1 MQLIQMNTEPDNM
14 RCFIAFRYSIL
25 TLLLSSC
32 SLMNNTIGNDYEHY
46 QFLMS
51 KTTCRGNCP
60 VYSITLY
67 GNGQISYEGFQN
79 VNTIG
84 RQQGSIQTDSVIAI
98 LQELNRM
105 QYYDLKYEYSHQ
117 HITDMPSV
125 ITQIIYSK
133 NGIGS
138 SKQVVDYQGDKST
151 PIELRKLYD
160 RIESMIAQ
168 FHWIR

>member
-1 MQLIQMNTEPDNM
+1 MNTEPDNM
-14 RCFIAFRYSIL
+14 SVFIVLRFSIL
-25 TLLLSSC
+25 ALLLSSC
-32 SLMNNTIGNDYEHY
+32 SLMNNSIGNDYEHY
-46 QFLMS
+46 QFIMS
-51 KTTCRGNCP
+51 KTSCRGNCP

-67 GNGQISYEGFQN
+67 GNGDISYEGFQN

-84 RQQGSIQTDSVIAI
+84 RQQGSLQTDSVIAI

-105 QYYDLKYEYSHQ
+105 QYYDLKYEYSQ
-117 HITDMPSV
+117 QQITDMPSV
-125 ITQIIYSK
+125 ITQIVYSK

-138 SKQVVDYQGDKST
+138 SKQVVDYQGDRST
-151 PIELRKLYD
+151 PNELRKLYD

>member
-1 MQLIQMNTEPDNM
+1 MNTEPDNM
-14 RCFIAFRYSIL
+14 SVFIVLRFSIL
-25 TLLLSSC
+25 ALLLSSC
-32 SLMNNTIGNDYEHY
+32 SFMHNSIGNDYEHY
-46 QFLMS
+46 QFIMS
-51 KTTCRGNCP
+51 KTSCRGNCP

-67 GNGQISYEGFQN
+67 GNGEISYEGFQN
-79 VNTIG
+79 VNIIG
-84 RQQGSIQTDSVIAI
+84 RQQGSLQTDSVIAI

-105 QYYDLKYEYSHQ
+105 QYYDLKYEYSQ
-117 HITDMPSV
+117 QQITDMPSV
-125 ITQIIYSK
+125 ITQIVYSK

-138 SKQVVDYQGDKST
+138 SKQVVDYQGDKTT

>member
-1 MQLIQMNTEPDNM
+1 MNTEPDNM
-14 RCFIAFRYSIL
+14 SVFIVLRFSIL
-25 TLLLSSC
+25 ALLLSSC
-32 SLMNNTIGNDYEHY
+32 SFMHNSIGNDYEHY
-46 QFLMS
+46 QFIMS
-51 KTTCRGNCP
+51 KTSCRGNCP

-67 GNGQISYEGFQN
+67 GNGEISYEGFQN

-84 RQQGSIQTDSVIAI
+84 RKQGSLQTDSVIAI

-105 QYYDLKYEYSHQ
+105 QYYDLKYEYSQ
-117 HITDMPSV
+117 QQITDMPSV
-125 ITQIIYSK
+125 ITQIVYSK

-138 SKQVVDYQGDKST
+138 SKQVVDYQGDRST

>member
-1 MQLIQMNTEPDNM
+1 MNTEPDNM
-14 RCFIAFRYSIL
+14 SVFIVLRFSIL
-25 TLLLSSC
+25 ALLLSSC
-32 SLMNNTIGNDYEHY
+32 SFMHNSIGNDYEHY
-46 QFLMS
+46 QFIMS
-51 KTTCRGNCP
+51 KTSCRGNCP

-67 GNGQISYEGFQN
+67 GNGEISYEGFQN

-84 RQQGSIQTDSVIAI
+84 RQQGSLQTDSVIAI

-105 QYYDLKYEYSHQ
+105 QYYDLKYEYSPQ
-117 HITDMPSV
+117 QITDMPSV
-125 ITQIIYSK
+125 ITQIVYSK

-138 SKQVVDYQGDKST
+138 SKQVVDYQGDRST

>member
-1 MQLIQMNTEPDNM
+1 MNTEQDNM
-14 RCFIAFRYSIL
+14 SVFIVLRFSIL
-25 TLLLSSC
+25 ALLLSSC
-32 SLMNNTIGNDYEHY
+32 SLMHNSIGNDYEHY
-46 QFLMS
+46 QFIMS
-51 KTTCRGNCP
+51 KTSCRGNCP

-67 GNGQISYEGFQN
+67 GNGEISYEGFQN

-84 RQQGSIQTDSVIAI
+84 RQQGSLQTDSVIAI

-105 QYYDLKYEYSHQ
+105 QYYDLKYEYSQ
-117 HITDMPSV
+117 QQITDMPSV
-125 ITQIIYSK
+125 ITQIVYSK

-138 SKQVVDYQGDKST
+138 SKQVVDYQGDRST

>member
-1 MQLIQMNTEPDNM
+1 MNTEPDNM
-14 RCFIAFRYSIL
+14 SVFIVLRFSIL
-25 TLLLSSC
+25 ALLLSSC
-32 SLMNNTIGNDYEHY
+32 SLMNNSIGNDYEHY
-46 QFLMS
+46 QFIMS
-51 KTTCRGNCP
+51 KTSCRGNCP
-60 VYSITLY
+60 IYSITLY
-67 GNGQISYEGFQN
+67 GNGEISYEGFQN

-84 RQQGSIQTDSVIAI
+84 RQQGSLQTDSVIAI

-105 QYYDLKYEYSHQ
+105 QYYDLKYEYSQ
-117 HITDMPSV
+117 QQITDMPSV
-125 ITQIIYSK
+125 ITQIVYSK

-138 SKQVVDYQGDKST
+138 SKQVVDYQGDKTT

>member
-1 MQLIQMNTEPDNM
+1 MNTEPDNM
-14 RCFIAFRYSIL
+14 SVFIVLRFSIL
-25 TLLLSSC
+25 ALLLSSC
-32 SLMNNTIGNDYEHY
+32 SFMHNSIGKDYEHY
-46 QFLMS
+46 QFIMS
-51 KTTCRGNCP
+51 KTSCRGNCP

-67 GNGQISYEGFQN
+67 GNGEISYEGFQN

-84 RQQGSIQTDSVIAI
+84 RQQGSLQTDSVIAI

-105 QYYDLKYEYSHQ
+105 QYYDLKYEYSQ
-117 HITDMPSV
+117 QQITDMPSV
-125 ITQIIYSK
+125 ITQIVYSK

-138 SKQVVDYQGDKST
+138 SKQVVDYQGDKTT